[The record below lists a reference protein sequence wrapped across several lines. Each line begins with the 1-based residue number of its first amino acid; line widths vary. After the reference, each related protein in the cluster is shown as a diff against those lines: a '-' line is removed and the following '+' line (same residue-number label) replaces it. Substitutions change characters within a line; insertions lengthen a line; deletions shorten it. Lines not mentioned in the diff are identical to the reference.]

1 MERADPFGDSRLP
14 FPVSRAVLASIAE
27 TLLIGGLGGAALGLL
42 QLPAGYLIG
51 SMVAVAVAALVGR
64 PMTIPRPLGNV
75 IFIFIGISLG
85 AVVTPETLRGMAAWP
100 LSIAVMVVAIAA
112 ISLASSSYLRRV
124 HGWDGTA
131 ALLASAPGALSQV
144 MVMAGELGVDMRA
157 VAVVQTIRVMVV
169 SISLPLTLAVLG
181 LVGPNAR
188 SIGGAFDPDLIGE
201 LAVLIAVSSVAAAL
215 FQRFGFP
222 GGLMFGA
229 MLCSGV
235 LHGTGLIHAVMPWWA
250 ANAAMLALGCVTGA
264 RFAGTSVRLFV
275 KFLAAGIG
283 SLAVSL
289 LIAGL
294 FVVILSLGTGLRVA
308 DVSIAFA
315 PGAVDAMMVLA
326 LALNLDPV
334 YVGAH
339 HLMRIVFISLV
350 IPFASRW
357 AARQARLPPEPEPP
371 PPRKVPF
378 ED

>member
-1 MERADPFGDSRLP
+1 
-14 FPVSRAVLASIAE
+14 VLASVAE